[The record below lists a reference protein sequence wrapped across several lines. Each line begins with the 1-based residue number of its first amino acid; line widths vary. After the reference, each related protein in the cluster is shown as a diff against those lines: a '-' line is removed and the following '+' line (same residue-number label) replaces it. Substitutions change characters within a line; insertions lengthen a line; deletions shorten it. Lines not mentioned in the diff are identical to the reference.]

1 MFGIVVEYD
10 FSGDESEWRDAID
23 DFIGHINADDRLRG
37 RFSYQVNIRND
48 GGGRVHIGQWDEEET
63 LTYFAKPDF
72 FFGVRRKGKKFRRR
86 SPEGDNVQEHHT
98 HGYHE
103 SESRLIGTASR
114 FRPTAI

>member
-10 FSGDESEWRDAID
+10 FSGDESEWREAID

-63 LTYFAKPDF
+63 LAHLQSQPFFAEFAGK
-72 FFGVRRKGKKFRRR
+72 VKKFAGGAPKATAFKSVTRT
-86 SPEGDNVQEHHT
+86 DIT
-98 HGYHE
+98 
-103 SESRLIGTASR
+103 GTG
-114 FRPTAI
+114 T

>member
-10 FSGDESEWRDAID
+10 FSGDESEWREAID

-63 LTYFAKPDF
+63 LAHLQSQPFFAEF
-72 FFGVRRKGKKFRRR
+72 AGKVKIFAGGAPKATAFKSVTRT
-86 SPEGDNVQEHHT
+86 DIT
-98 HGYHE
+98 
-103 SESRLIGTASR
+103 GTGR
-114 FRPTAI
+114 